1 MDDQSPIADGGGDFD
16 ALLNRF
22 SSLGVASSRDELAV
36 QFSQV
41 VGLSIELSRFYLE
54 ASGWVLESAI
64 NLYLD
69 ASSSSAQAAP
79 RVAHRAASDAP
90 QRGGAEAAML
100 QWALEASR
108 VEGESSGAV
117 FSGDS
122 MGSGSSDVDVA
133 TQRAVEQSMY
143 GGGGVLYGVAAAAPH
158 FNAFAGE
165 GARGQPTAFGA
176 GSSAPVFNF
185 AAPLPTIAFGGGA
198 TGSAF
203 SLGVSSM
210 GFAGA
215 QLASPPAGAGAPSL
229 APTPNSDGM
238 NE

>member
-143 GGGGVLYGVAAAAPH
+143 GGGGFCTEWRRQRRILTRLLGKGLGDNRQPS
-158 FNAFAGE
+158 
-165 GARGQPTAFGA
+165 ARG
-176 GSSAPVFNF
+176 
-185 AAPLPTIAFGGGA
+185 AARPYSTLRRHC
-198 TGSAF
+198 
-203 SLGVSSM
+203 
-210 GFAGA
+210 
-215 QLASPPAGAGAPSL
+215 PP
-229 APTPNSDGM
+229 
-238 NE
+238 